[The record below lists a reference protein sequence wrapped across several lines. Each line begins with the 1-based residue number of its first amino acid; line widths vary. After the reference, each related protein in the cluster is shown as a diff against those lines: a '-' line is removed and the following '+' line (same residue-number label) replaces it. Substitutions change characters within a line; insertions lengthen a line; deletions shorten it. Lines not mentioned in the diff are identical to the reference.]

1 MAVDDAADPGSS
13 TAGDSRR
20 THLRLVVPSC
30 DDYGLQE
37 GDLSMECRPDSSTKL
52 TPLCGSNSGATH
64 PGARGTQ
71 LPQSSVRRL
80 RPAQSAGCRLPDDFA
95 RHENGRRTNLR
106 QIAGPALRRRWTG
119 LQTATDTASEQRFRI
134 VHPFHPLR
142 SRVPVC
148 VGSRQR
154 AGEERQFVI
163 SRPDG
168 SLCLVPA
175 SWTDY
180 LPPDPYLMIGKGR
193 SHFRVEDLIALA
205 EMLRGIES

>member
-1 MAVDDAADPGSS
+1 MCMEQARLSAGAQARSRLLPSTPRLRAERCTRQDDALRKRRRDLSSRVRLLLGSS
-13 TAGDSRR
+13 TGAARP
-20 THLRLVVPSC
+20 VV
-30 DDYGLQE
+30 G
-37 GDLSMECRPDSSTKL
+37 
-52 TPLCGSNSGATH
+52 
-64 PGARGTQ
+64 GTQ
-71 LPQSSVRRL
+71 RCRCSGLPLPPARSTGSRDLGGCALFGSAQGKRL
-80 RPAQSAGCRLPDDFA
+80 WP
-95 RHENGRRTNLR
+95 
-106 QIAGPALRRRWTG
+106 IAAISPRRRWTG

-163 SRPDG
+163 RRPDG

-175 SWTDY
+175 SWTDC

-205 EMLRGIES
+205 DMLRGIES